1 MNSQQNENNYPV
13 CADDEIDLVDLFLV
27 LWRRKVMIVAI
38 TLLTTLAGV
47 GISLYL
53 PEVFEV
59 KAILEPAKN
68 AEGDVV
74 RKPEVIRENIV
85 GGAYTQILKEKY
97 ATPEQDIPKFSVS
110 VPKNT
115 DLVIASMETQDP
127 EFAVKILNETV
138 ALISEDIQEELDLVI
153 QETRNKIKRLELKDQ
168 QLENT
173 IALLK
178 DQIVDV
184 KNKVE
189 ELSKGKDKALASP
202 REDAMAVLLYS
213 NEIKNQQ
220 MYLNNLQEKLVNLQT
235 QKQQIQYDIDDVL
248 IKLEGIK
255 STKVHKAASVP
266 DKPVKPQ
273 KPLIVALSLVL
284 GFMGGIFLAFGAEF
298 MTKVRRQQAEM
309 ES

>member
-1 MNSQQNENNYPV
+1 MMNSQQNENNYPV

-59 KAILEPAKN
+59 NAILEPAKN

-97 ATPEQDIPKFSVS
+97 ATPEQGIPKFSVS

-127 EFAVKILNETV
+127 
-138 ALISEDIQEELDLVI
+138 
-153 QETRNKIKRLELKDQ
+153 
-168 QLENT
+168 
-173 IALLK
+173 
-178 DQIVDV
+178 
-184 KNKVE
+184 
-189 ELSKGKDKALASP
+189 
-202 REDAMAVLLYS
+202 
-213 NEIKNQQ
+213 
-220 MYLNNLQEKLVNLQT
+220 
-235 QKQQIQYDIDDVL
+235 
-248 IKLEGIK
+248 
-255 STKVHKAASVP
+255 
-266 DKPVKPQ
+266 
-273 KPLIVALSLVL
+273 
-284 GFMGGIFLAFGAEF
+284 
-298 MTKVRRQQAEM
+298 
-309 ES
+309 